1 MKKLAEECFI
11 LPRVEIDRVLRD
23 REFSGSVMLKTK
35 AQPELSL
42 LVKWTYC
49 AAAREPAIRLD
60 YRWRG
65 ENIGYVVRLVGQHCF
80 GGKRL
85 ALKFVC
91 PSCEQTSYKIFLP
104 TQNGGKVFLCRL
116 CSAIDY
122 LSHRRPGKASLAS
135 VYRLNQDIESMER
148 QLLKLRERHQRLYL
162 SFGAR

>member
-49 AAAREPAIRLD
+49 AAARDPAIRLD
-60 YRWRG
+60 YQWYG
-65 ENIGYVVRLVGQHCF
+65 ESIGYVVRLAGQHCF

-104 TQNGGKVFLCRL
+104 ARIGAKTFLCQS
-116 CSAIDY
+116 CWQIDY
-122 LSHRRPGKASLAS
+122 LSHTRPRKASLAS
-135 VYRLNQDIESMER
+135 LSRFKRNIDTVENELIRLKGFYS
-148 QLLKLRERHQRLYL
+148 KLRL
-162 SFGAR
+162 SLVGH